1 MNFRDNVLSR
11 CHKNKWPARSPDL
24 TPVDLKRRVYEN
36 GQLKTKK
43 ELSAKI
49 ISAAKAIT
57 LGSVKSANVSFL
69 KRISH
74 VLSQNSYACLLLINV

>member
-1 MNFRDNVLSR
+1 MACSF
-11 CHKNKWPARSPDL
+11 
-24 TPVDLKRRVYEN
+24 TPVDFWYWGELKRRVYEN

-43 ELSAKI
+43 ELSEKI

-69 KRISH
+69 KRISL
-74 VLSQNSYACLLLINV
+74 VLSQNDGYFEHLL

>member
-1 MNFRDNVLSR
+1 MQMYN
-11 CHKNKWPARSPDL
+11 
-24 TPVDLKRRVYEN
+24 
-36 GQLKTKK
+36 LKTKK
-43 ELSAKI
+43 ELYEKF

-74 VLSQNSYACLLLINV
+74 VLSQNGGHFKHLL